1 MATEM
6 TFPMTDVHT
15 DAIEHEGIKGMKWFV
30 RRFQNK
36 DGSLTPEGRKRYG
49 VGEPREP
56 KADSDTGLGVK
67 RQSKKK
73 GIGLPLAAGMTAALG
88 VSTYNATKAALGNDN
103 PEDKSDNGNGGKK
116 DKGGKG
122 NKNQKVNVDKETRN
136 ILEGLRQYRNAGS
149 NNDNNNQ
156 NQNRYNTRKTL
167 SQSEMDAM
175 SDQDLQKLV
184 SRMNLETSYSRLT
197 QEPAQVDRVDAGLQ
211 RAQAILTVVG
221 SSVTIAAA
229 SAKLYKTL
237 RK

>member
-15 DAIEHEGIKGMKWFV
+15 DVIEHSGIKGMKWYL

-88 VSTYNATKAALGNDN
+88 VSTYNAAKAAISNDN
-103 PEDKSDNGNGGKK
+103 PEDTSDEGNGGKK
-116 DKGGKG
+116 GKGGKKKDEKL
-122 NKNQKVNVDKETRN
+122 NFEKETRN

-167 SQSEMDAM
+167 SQREMDAM

-197 QEPAQVDRVDAGLQ
+197 QEPAQIDKVDAGLQ
-211 RAQAILTVVG
+211 RAQAIINIVG
-221 SSVTIAAA
+221 TSVTIGAAT
-229 SAKLYKTL
+229 AKLVKTL